1 MPESKHDYSKASKAR
16 VPDPK
21 PEYSEK
27 GRLAAAAESAQIERY
42 RIILDKD
49 NFQPEEPHWRRISKN
64 TVSLFQV
71 LIDQDL
77 TELVMVLKHYPRY
90 TEWVCEHFRYA
101 YSYSEN
107 AADIAAASKLLEM
120 GEPFFTKQFVR
131 NLVRKLPKLDTMELD
146 GLKSF
151 AEDVAAS
158 GEEWHP
164 IITNHYCDAIVAEV
178 ESQKLHPLQRIAITN
193 KISSI
198 ERIDTFE
205 YDAEDRDAVLDIPYM
220 N

>member
-1 MPESKHDYSKASKAR
+1 MPEYSKASKAR
-16 VPDPK
+16 VP
-21 PEYSEK
+21 EYSDK
-27 GRLAAAAESAQIERY
+27 GRLTKEAAQIERY
-42 RIILDKD
+42 RTILDKD
-49 NFQPEEPHWRRISKN
+49 HFQPDEPHWRRISKN

-77 TELVMVLKHYPRY
+77 TELVLVLEHYPRY

-107 AADIAAASKLLEM
+107 QANIDAASKLLDL

-131 NLVRKLPKLDTMELD
+131 NLVRKLPAVDAMDLDEL
-146 GLKSF
+146 KTF
-151 AEDVAAS
+151 AETMV
-158 GEEWHP
+158 GCTGTWHP
-164 IITNHYCDAIVAEV
+164 IITNHYCDTIVQEV
-178 ESQKLHPLQRIAITN
+178 EERRLHPLQRIAVTKKLATIARV
-193 KISSI
+193 
-198 ERIDTFE
+198 ETFD

>member
-1 MPESKHDYSKASKAR
+1 MPEYSKASKAR
-16 VPDPK
+16 VPDETS
-21 PEYSEK
+21 EYSEK
-27 GRLAAAAESAQIERY
+27 GRLRAAGAQIDRY

-71 LIDQDL
+71 LIDQNL
-77 TELVMVLKHYPRY
+77 HELVMVLEHYPRY
-90 TEWVCEHFRYA
+90 IEWVCEHFRYA

-107 AADIAAASKLLEM
+107 EASIDAASRLLEL

-131 NLVRKLPKLDTMELD
+131 NLVRKLPRLDAMELEA
-146 GLKSF
+146 LKTF
-151 AEDVAAS
+151 AEMVSAQH
-158 GEEWHP
+158 GQWHP
-164 IITNHYCDAIVAEV
+164 IVTNHYCDAIG
-178 ESQKLHPLQRIAITN
+178 ESVDSRKLHPLQRLAITG
-193 KISSI
+193 KIANIARI
-198 ERIDTFE
+198 ETFE